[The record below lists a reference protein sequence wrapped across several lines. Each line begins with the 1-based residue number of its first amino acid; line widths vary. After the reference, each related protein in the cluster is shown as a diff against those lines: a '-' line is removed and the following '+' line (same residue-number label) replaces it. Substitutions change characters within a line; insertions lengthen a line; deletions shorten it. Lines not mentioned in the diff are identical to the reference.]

1 MMQKCKSLYQRC
13 PLRALRRVI
22 MLPKDDTEH
31 KILAEVPNEK
41 ASEFYTVYIKFISN
55 IYENKEPSTSLGLWH
70 LIRQVL

>member
-1 MMQKCKSLYQRC
+1 
-13 PLRALRRVI
+13 

-55 IYENKEPSTSLGLWH
+55 IYENKEPSTSLGL
-70 LIRQVL
+70 